1 MIKDCYAYY
10 DESTGFI
17 RLGNSK
23 IEKVFQ
29 VKGASVR
36 TDSVRDVSGDFDW
49 SGAKGL
55 WQRCPVF
62 AEDETPT
69 ITFETEIVENPYVM
83 KPHLKAVLSLTGKE
97 GTAWYEY
104 LIFPEIAFIYNQN
117 FVSKQGSIEIVE
129 ENTEKTGPTG
139 IECEQNKAS
148 GNAQSV
154 NSDVL
159 DIIPLGQRHLNVESF
174 KLYDKTDY
182 NDMLVE
188 RQNATVYVYRG
199 GELSREGNVFCINDY
214 TTENSIMLIKHS
226 PTQSSALNRK
236 NADLTMQGNVY
247 ATLLGTGIDFA
258 NMPKGKVP
266 YYASAVGV
274 GKTQNIYEEMWRYN
288 TAFCLD
294 DPRQSLFCMSNT
306 WGDRSQD
313 IAVCESFML
322 GELDRAH
329 QMGVDIVQIDD
340 GWQLGVTANSLRKKG
355 GVWEGY
361 YADNSDFWAVNTEKF
376 PNGLEPLVQKAR
388 SYGIEMALWFSPD
401 SSNDFANVDKDIET
415 LMGIY
420 NKYGIRYFKLD
431 GIKIRNKL
439 CEMRFIYLMQ
449 QLTNRT
455 KGNIR
460 FNLDVTA
467 EDRFGYFY
475 QSQYGSLFV
484 ENRYTD
490 FVNYFPHN
498 TFKNVWNL
506 AQVIPTRRL
515 QMELLNTRRN
525 RDKYEDY
532 HFAPET
538 YSPDYLFATVMVANP
553 LFWMEMTNLAVEDAQ
568 TLAKISNVYKDYK
581 AELFNS
587 RVIPVGECP
596 NGMTFS
602 GYACKNIEDKTYN
615 LILFREAT
623 QKDTY
628 SFKLPDSIDG
638 KKLKIVY
645 QNTPANVI
653 ISGDSITV
661 KFAEQ
666 RSFVWVRVG
675 K

>member
-1 MIKDCYAYY
+1 MFKDCFGFY
-10 DESTGFI
+10 DKNTATI
-17 RLGNSK
+17 HIGNSK
-23 IEKVFQ
+23 IEKVLRIH
-29 VKGASVR
+29 GCSVR
-36 TDSVRDVSGDFDW
+36 TESVRDVLSGFEW
-49 SGAKGL
+49 SGNSL
-55 WQRCPVF
+55 WQRCPIF
-62 AEDETPT
+62 IEDEKPQ
-69 ITFETEIVENPYVM
+69 ITFETEIIENSYVM
-83 KPHLKAVLSLTGKE
+83 KPHLKAVLCLDGKE

-104 LIFPEIAFIYNQN
+104 LIFPEVAFIYNQN
-117 FVSKQGSIEIVE
+117 FVSKLGNTEIVE
-129 ENTEKTGPTG
+129 ENIEKTGPTG

-148 GNAQSV
+148 SNAQSV

-159 DIIPLGQRHLNVESF
+159 DSIPLGQRHLNVDSF

-188 RQNATVYVYRG
+188 RQNATVYVYRS

-214 TTENSIMLIKHS
+214 TNENSIMMIKHS

-236 NADLTMQGNVY
+236 SADFTMQGNVY
-247 ATLLGTGIDFA
+247 ATLYGTGIDFT
-258 NMPKGKVP
+258 NIPKGKAP

-274 GKTQNIYEEMWRYN
+274 GKTSDIYDEYWRYN
-288 TAFCLD
+288 TAFCID

-322 GELDRAH
+322 GEIDRAH
-329 QMGVDIVQIDD
+329 QIGVDIVQIDD
-340 GWQLGVTANSLRKKG
+340 GWQLGVTANSRRKSG

-361 YADNSDFWAVNTEKF
+361 YADNSNFWSVNYEKF
-376 PNGLEPLVQKAR
+376 PNGLEPLVKKAKN
-388 SYGIEMALWFSPD
+388 YGIEMALWFSPD
-401 SSNDFANVDKDIET
+401 SSNDFVNVDKDIET

-439 CEMRFIYLMQ
+439 CEMRFIYLLQ
-449 QLTNRT
+449 ELTNRT
-455 KGNIR
+455 NGNMR

-525 RDKYEDY
+525 THKYEGY
-532 HFAPET
+532 LFAPNT
-538 YSPDYLFATVMVANP
+538 YKPDYLFATVMVANP
-553 LFWMEMTNLAVEDAQ
+553 LFWMEMTNLDDHDAEL
-568 TLAKISNVYKDYK
+568 LANISGIYINYK
-581 AELFNS
+581 AEIFNS
-587 RVIPVGECP
+587 RVIPIGKCP

-602 GYACKNIEDKTYN
+602 GYFCKNMYKKSGNI
-615 LILFREAT
+615 ILFREAT
-623 QKDTY
+623 NDDTY
-628 SFKLPDSIDG
+628 TFKLPVDIGD
-638 KKLKIVY
+638 LNMKIIY
-645 QNTPANVI
+645 QSAPAYITIN
-653 ISGDSITV
+653 GDSITV
-661 KFAEQ
+661 KFSEH
-666 RSFVWVRVG
+666 RSFIWVRVG